1 MARGL
6 LIPILL
12 AVSSKDIR
20 PGSLI
25 LPTALHSVELLGG
38 PANKTCDPVLQRS
51 RNRCQTSRGT
61 SLHLTTAVVNSR
73 VKRFCNGRSL
83 RIGVASKLSN
93 RNPLCETI
101 FSKRLMVI

>member
-1 MARGL
+1 MARDL

-38 PANKTCDPVLQRS
+38 PANKTCDPVLQRPLSDFS
-51 RNRCQTSRGT
+51 RNELALNDSRCKFTRQTI
-61 SLHLTTAVVNSR
+61 L
-73 VKRFCNGRSL
+73 
-83 RIGVASKLSN
+83 
-93 RNPLCETI
+93 
-101 FSKRLMVI
+101 